1 MKKVIAISIATTPR
15 LGQMRHGA
23 AGNWTCSAY
32 EKLPVL
38 HEFHWK
44 SLQYNREQGPRA

>member
-1 MKKVIAISIATTPR
+1 MKKVIAISIVTTPR
-15 LGQMRHGA
+15 LGQVRHGA
-23 AGNWTCSAY
+23 AENRTCSAY

-38 HEFHWK
+38 HEFHRK

>member
-1 MKKVIAISIATTPR
+1 MKKVISISIVTTPR
-15 LGQMRHGA
+15 LGHVRHGA
-23 AGNWTCSAY
+23 AENWTCSAY

-38 HEFHWK
+38 HEFHRK